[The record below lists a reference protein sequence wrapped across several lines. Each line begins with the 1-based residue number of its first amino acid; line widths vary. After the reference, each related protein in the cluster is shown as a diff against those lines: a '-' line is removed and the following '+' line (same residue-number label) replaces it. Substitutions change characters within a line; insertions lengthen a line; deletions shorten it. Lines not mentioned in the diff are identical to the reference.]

1 MDIRTPTDARKD
13 FYQLLKMVNHNHE
26 PVYIKGKYEESNAV
40 IISLKDW
47 NSIKEKLKP
56 E

>member
-1 MDIRTPTDARKD
+1 KD

>member
-13 FYQLLKMVNHNHE
+13 FYQLLKIVNYNHE